1 VLFNYMKFDLDGAI
15 AAASMVSILLALAV
29 VLLIDRLVGLR
40 ATMRI

>member
-1 VLFNYMKFDLDGAI
+1 MKFDLDGAI

-29 VLLIDRLVGLR
+29 VVAIDRLVGLR